1 MSRSASLIRLI
12 KPETELEREL
22 LHTPEFQ
29 VGMCW
34 GEPRFGHPEG
44 KVGLH
49 VREVLDNIDATPK
62 LSADD
67 RRRLR
72 LAAIAHDT
80 FKYLEDR
87 SRPRNWERHHGALAR
102 QFLAQYTSDQALLN
116 LIEHHDD
123 AFYAWLWEKNEAFRL
138 ENPHKSIDHL
148 MRRFKDSLSLYAAF
162 FRCDTQTGDKIL
174 APLNWFEQHLAGVQ
188 RA

>member
-49 VREVLDNIDATPK
+49 VREVLDNIDATPQT
-62 LSADD
+62 L
-67 RRRLR
+67 RRRPPTP
-72 LAAIAHDT
+72 APGGYSA
-80 FKYLEDR
+80 
-87 SRPRNWERHHGALAR
+87 RHL
-102 QFLAQYTSDQALLN
+102 Q
-116 LIEHHDD
+116 I
-123 AFYAWLWEKNEAFRL
+123 
-138 ENPHKSIDHL
+138 P
-148 MRRFKDSLSLYAAF
+148 
-162 FRCDTQTGDKIL
+162 
-174 APLNWFEQHLAGVQ
+174 
-188 RA
+188 